1 MLSESAERLLTF
13 SELSTL
19 ITELNIDHYKL
30 NKSKINLFELAS
42 LVKEE
47 TMLNYNG
54 YQTINIQIDI
64 PEQDHFIEAD
74 SKLLMKIIGDV
85 VHNSIRFGR
94 EEVNIKI
101 QLQKDEE
108 ISPFIVAGVFCG
120 DRIQEYG
127 VASKPDY
134 KKRGSKAKAYSRF
147 VIEHLLPTL
156 SHRFRVDLNHPQNA
170 IAGYSM
176 GGLSAMDIA
185 WNHPEYFPRMGAFSG
200 SFWWRKKGLDQGY
213 SEHDRIIHGLIRK
226 SRIRKGMKFWF
237 MAGTEDEK
245 ADRNKNGIIDAI
257 DDTLDLIA
265 ELIKLGYKPYYD
277 VAYYEVKGGKHD
289 VPTWGRAMPEFLKW
303 AYGK

>member
-1 MLSESAERLLTF
+1 MNTLAYSTILLSMESTRKEQTTINSQKEISWDKHRIEGIHSTMLDRVVNVEVFTPPSFKSSSQSLPV
-13 SELSTL
+13 L
-19 ITELNIDHYKL
+19 ILNDGQD
-30 NKSKINLFELAS
+30 S
-42 LVKEE
+42 E
-47 TMLNYNG
+47 TMNLLEILN
-54 YQTINIQIDI
+54 
-64 PEQDHFIEAD
+64 
-74 SKLLMKIIGDV
+74 
-85 VHNSIRFGR
+85 
-94 EEVNIKI
+94 

>member
-1 MLSESAERLLTF
+1 VNTLAYSTILLSMESTRKEQTTINSQKEISWDKHRIEGIHSTMLDRVVNVEVFTPPSFKSSSQSLPV
-13 SELSTL
+13 L
-19 ITELNIDHYKL
+19 ILNDGQD
-30 NKSKINLFELAS
+30 S
-42 LVKEE
+42 E
-47 TMLNYNG
+47 TMNLLEILN
-54 YQTINIQIDI
+54 
-64 PEQDHFIEAD
+64 
-74 SKLLMKIIGDV
+74 
-85 VHNSIRFGR
+85 
-94 EEVNIKI
+94 

>member
-1 MLSESAERLLTF
+1 MENTRKEQTTINSQKEISWDKHRIEGIHSTMLDRVVNVEVFTPPSFKSSSQSLPV
-13 SELSTL
+13 L
-19 ITELNIDHYKL
+19 ILNDGQD
-30 NKSKINLFELAS
+30 S
-42 LVKEE
+42 E
-47 TMLNYNG
+47 TMNLLEILN
-54 YQTINIQIDI
+54 
-64 PEQDHFIEAD
+64 
-74 SKLLMKIIGDV
+74 
-85 VHNSIRFGR
+85 
-94 EEVNIKI
+94 